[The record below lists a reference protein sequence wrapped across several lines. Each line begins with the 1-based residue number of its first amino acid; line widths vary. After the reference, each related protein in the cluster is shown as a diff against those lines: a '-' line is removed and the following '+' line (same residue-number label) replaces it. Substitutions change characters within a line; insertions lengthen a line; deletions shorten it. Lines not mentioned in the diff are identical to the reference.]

1 MVENIPVVYEGKA
14 ILYLNGSLAHFQRA
28 DIEKSKK
35 LHIFKHLLFEK
46 MNTVAEEDLPLY
58 NKYVVEL
65 EFALQRAWNFPEDP
79 DYHKHWLTPRCTCP
93 KMDNEDWYPSKI
105 KIYYEDCPVHKEGK

>member
-1 MVENIPVVYEGKA
+1 MVENIRVVYGGKT
-14 ILYLNGSLAHFQRA
+14 ILYLNGRFAHSQQA
-28 DIEKSKK
+28 DIEKIKK

-65 EFALQRAWNFPEDP
+65 EFALQRAWNFPEDLN
-79 DYHKHWLTPRCTCP
+79 YHKHWLTPRCTCP
-93 KMDNEDWYPSKI
+93 KIDNEERYPCGCKI
-105 KIYYEDCPVHKEGK
+105 FNLSCPVHKEGV